1 MKNQTQ
7 AQCRANFD
15 GASNSRIELSAEL
28 FDPVHVHQDTIVG
41 QCPISMR
48 SQESVETTGSGKL
61 SCRCCEVAVASV
73 VLACVGAGALAE
85 RRAWA
90 SAASSRLSALENQVQ
105 PRTSPPLLP
114 AQPAEFTARELSL
127 RAQLAERERVSEQQ
141 EAAHATELTSLRRDL
156 KQLEQLMVA
165 EEIKRANES
174 SRARDLAAPEL
185 DALRK
190 KLEQEQSRT
199 IAMRNQLMELE
210 AGVRHSN
217 RALEA
222 ARAQLE
228 RERCGHL
235 RHVRA
240 TEAQSARQQLLI
252 KNRSEEIASLVEGGV
267 VGDATTEALT
277 QIIVELRKELEVAK
291 QAEERQCCI
300 CFSQSPNAIFLPCK
314 HGGTC
319 LACAK
324 KLTRCPLCR
333 TSIAE
338 SMEIFS

>member
-1 MKNQTQ
+1 MLVKAQAQDKEIYTLESLPVEYLTVLRAALALARDGVSTDLHTRLCLSEVDVVKNQTQ

-217 RALEA
+217 
-222 ARAQLE
+222 
-228 RERCGHL
+228 
-235 RHVRA
+235 
-240 TEAQSARQQLLI
+240 
-252 KNRSEEIASLVEGGV
+252 
-267 VGDATTEALT
+267 
-277 QIIVELRKELEVAK
+277 
-291 QAEERQCCI
+291 
-300 CFSQSPNAIFLPCK
+300 
-314 HGGTC
+314 
-319 LACAK
+319 
-324 KLTRCPLCR
+324 
-333 TSIAE
+333 
-338 SMEIFS
+338 